1 MGIGLLQIFA
11 SIGLYVMFV
20 NIALQL
26 TADHIGIA
34 GTSQRGATDGCPQ
47 RLCGG
52 TEGADIDRF
61 SAAAPLRR
69 ESCQ

>member
-1 MGIGLLQIFA
+1 
-11 SIGLYVMFV
+11 MFV

-52 TEGADIDRF
+52 TEEADIDRF